1 MFSAFSAAV
10 AAEGCTSLI
19 KFDKEIL
26 YCSFIREVITHYP
39 ADWARKLNSRFFPR
53 PIWKHFRDQTFQKRY
68 RNLCF
73 EKYPETETK
82 LSETE
87 TETKFS
93 ETSKNWKKWRNQEVS
108 SETEMSHFVVETWLK
123 WPWQKKM
130 PIHEWLA
137 VLVMFFSDSI
147 ITAWRHIN
155 VFLIPF
161 FIWFENGYTIAEWQ
175 FIGTVF
181 NVGLMIGFKY
191 WWP

>member
-39 ADWARKLNSRFFPR
+39 ADWARKLNSRFFSR
-53 PIWKHFRDQTFQKRY
+53 PLWKHFRDQTFQKRY

-93 ETSKNWKKWRNQEVS
+93 ETSKNWKKCRNQEVS
-108 SETEMSHFVVETWLK
+108 RPKCYTLLSRLDWNDPGKRRCQFTSGWRCWWCFFWQHYNRLET
-123 WPWQKKM
+123 
-130 PIHEWLA
+130 
-137 VLVMFFSDSI
+137 
-147 ITAWRHIN
+147 
-155 VFLIPF
+155 
-161 FIWFENGYTIAEWQ
+161 Y
-175 FIGTVF
+175 
-181 NVGLMIGFKY
+181 
-191 WWP
+191 